1 VNRHDPE
8 RVADAFE
15 ALADLPPDARAALLD
30 RYERESGRDFRE
42 FVERL
47 VGADA
52 TRHDPVAGAV
62 DSAMQRLIEPAREI
76 EALGPYRLLRE
87 LGSGGMGTVFLA
99 ERADGAYRQHV
110 AVKLLRG
117 FPTADGMR
125 RLRRERQILAT
136 LDHPGIARLIDGG
149 ETTHGQPYLV
159 IEHVDGLPLA
169 AWVAQRAP
177 DRAERIALVERLLD
191 AIQHAHQHLVIHRD
205 LKPANILVR
214 ADGVPKLLD
223 FGIAKL
229 IETGDARE
237 TSTRIMTPAYASPE
251 QQAGRPVTTASDLYS
266 TGMLLHEL
274 LLAGDAP
281 PLDAELRGI
290 IARATAGDPTARY
303 ASAEAFAD
311 DLARYREGRPVR
323 AAADTRR
330 YRLRKFVQ
338 RHRVGAALAVLALV
352 VAVLF
357 VWQLDAERRRA
368 LAAETAAAHA
378 LADARRENARAEAIN
393 NFLVSLFK
401 LADPNVNRGEQLD
414 ARALLERGA
423 ARVDTEL
430 KDQPELRA
438 AMLGTLA
445 DAMRGLAEYE
455 RAEPLMQ
462 ASIDAT
468 VGDDR
473 ATLHLRAER
482 LSLLASIRARR
493 GDRTASLAASD
504 RALAELDAAQ
514 DDDPDLR
521 VDLENT
527 RAMALKW
534 LDRTDEAAAA
544 LERVLALL
552 PRTGARE
559 TEHRAY
565 ALDNLA
571 HVREAQGRWDEAQD
585 TARRA
590 QAAFVALNGA
600 KHPTSLSVGAY
611 AASLELMRGH
621 PEAARDAYLAVLDG
635 QRGLLAANDRRLTNT
650 ETSLA
655 RVWLRLGDAAQAKPL
670 VDSALARCDLSFG
683 GNRTTCALTVQ
694 TAGEW
699 EAAHGD
705 ATRGIALLRDA
716 VALRDADKEPTAR
729 SQAAAR
735 HALARALCQHARRD
749 EGVAL
754 MRAALPALEAD
765 PRVGPG
771 DKTYYADA
779 AKACD

>member
-1 VNRHDPE
+1 MNRHDPD
-8 RVADAFE
+8 RVADAFA
-15 ALADLPPDARAALLD
+15 ALADADPAARAALLD
-30 RYERESGRDFRE
+30 RYENESGRDFRVL
-42 FVERL
+42 VERL
-47 VGADA
+47 VDADA

-62 DSAMQRLIEPAREI
+62 DAAMHRLVEPEREI

-99 ERADGAYRQHV
+99 ERADGAYTQHV
-110 AVKLLRG
+110 AIKLLRG

-159 IEHVDGLPLA
+159 LEHVDGLPLA
-169 AWVAQRAP
+169 AWIKARAP
-177 DRAERIALVERLLD
+177 SRAARLAFAERLLE
-191 AIQHAHQHLVIHRD
+191 AIQHAHQRLVVHRD

-214 ADGVPKLLD
+214 DDCTPKLLD

-237 TSTRIMTPAYASPE
+237 TSTRVMTPAYASPE
-251 QQAGRPVTTASDLYS
+251 QQAGRPITTASDLYS
-266 TGMLLHEL
+266 AGVLLHEV

-290 IARATAGDPTARY
+290 VAKATATDPTARY

-330 YRLRKFVQ
+330 YRLSKFIQ
-338 RHRVGAALAVLALV
+338 RHRIAASLAMLALALA
-352 VAVLF
+352 AAF

-368 LAAETAAAHA
+368 LAAETAAAQA
-378 LADARRENARAEAIN
+378 LADARRENARADAIN
-393 NFLVSLFK
+393 GFLVSLFR

-430 KDQPELRA
+430 KDQPDLRA
-438 AMLGTLA
+438 AMLATLA

-462 ASIDAT
+462 ASLDAT
-468 VGDDR
+468 TGTDR
-473 ATLHLRAER
+473 ATVRLRAER

-504 RALAELDAAQ
+504 RAIAELDAIA

-571 HVREAQGRWDEAQD
+571 HVREAQGRWDEAQQ
-585 TARRA
+585 TAGQAR
-590 QAAFVALNGA
+590 AAFAALNGER
-600 KHPTSLSVGAY
+600 HPTTLSVGAY
-611 AASLELMRGH
+611 AASLQLMRGH
-621 PEAARDAYLAVLDG
+621 PDAARDAYVAVLDG

-655 RVWLRLGDAAQAKPL
+655 RAWLRLGEPAKAKPL
-670 VDSALARCDLSFG
+670 LDSALARCDASFG
-683 GNRTTCALTVQ
+683 GDRTSCPLTVQ
-694 TAGEW
+694 TAGER

-705 ATRGIALLRDA
+705 AKRGIALLREA

-729 SQAAAR
+729 AQAAAR
-735 HALARALCQHARRD
+735 HALARALCAHGQRD
-749 EGVAL
+749 EGAAL
-754 MRAALPALEAD
+754 MRKALSELVAD

-771 DKTYYADA
+771 DKRGFQESA
-779 AKACD
+779 AICD